1 MYISSIRI
9 RNFRSI
15 EDLTVNLDRMT
26 AFCGPN
32 SCGKSNVFRAIQ
44 LAFQEV
50 VVASDARQNIT
61 ISKLVAGGPQLSIW
75 IECHFKDV
83 SPDVQIIAGK
93 ISNSITY
100 SFRLTRSGKLTRKL
114 DDLVLD
120 QEQFSEFLLHFIPIY
135 VPPIRDLGADGLIP
149 FRSLIKSAL
158 KRSKGTGNIK
168 QVADAAKSLLEKK
181 AAVLLQNQSKMANR
195 VLHVD
200 RLSLDT
206 TDLEIESLYENIGL
220 SVHTGSNT
228 MPLSSLG
235 TGHQS
240 AVIMH
245 LYRQL
250 GEDLPGH
257 VLFLFEEPDNHL
269 HPSTIRSICD
279 DLKGISKTSQVLVST
294 HSPVF
299 LAHIGFA
306 PLRPLIQ
313 TSGGATILRDITLS
327 GQFTEKQVRAY
338 LDLYGLRLTE
348 PLLSS
353 RVIVVEGVTDKVVL
367 STLFEKRTGGTIDQA
382 GFLLLAAGGKDKAVT
397 LVHILSCLGVDWRCV
412 VDRDAAFSSEV
423 PYSKAGVTALEVSAS
438 ITAIDTIAGI
448 LDVSKKRGKNALNSI
463 SAIRNELTTIRPTPR
478 RYEGSPLKSLLEKT
492 KLLTIAERALLKTA
506 LAGGGKREAWR
517 LLGKTKTFIWSG
529 TLEEVILRNVDATN
543 CVEASLVASG
553 ELASPLPANGMRRA
567 ALMNKLHESGHTP
580 HILSQIVIDLE
591 NDGHFKRSEVN
602 ECFKMLFP

>member
-1 MYISSIRI
+1 MYISKIRI

-15 EDLTVNLDRMT
+15 EDLTVSLDRMN

-44 LAFQEV
+44 LAFQEGV
-50 VVASDARQNIT
+50 GASEAQQNLT
-61 ISKLVAGGPQLSIW
+61 TSKLVAGGPQLSIW
-75 IECHFKDV
+75 VECVFQDV
-83 SPDVQIIAGK
+83 SNEVKIIAANTA
-93 ISNSITY
+93 NSITY

-114 DDLVLD
+114 DDLLLY
-120 QEQFSEFLLHFIPIY
+120 EHQFSQFLLHFIPVY
-135 VPPIRDLGADGLIP
+135 VPPIRDLGTDGLIP

-158 KRSKGTGNIK
+158 KRAKGPGNLK
-168 QVADAAKSLLEKK
+168 QVTDAAKLLLEKK

-195 VLHVD
+195 ILHVD

-206 TDLEIESLYENIGL
+206 ADLKIESIYENIGL
-220 SVHTGSNT
+220 SVHAGANII
-228 MPLSSLG
+228 PLSSLG

-279 DLKGISKTSQVLVST
+279 DLKGISKSSQVLVST

-299 LAHIGFA
+299 LAHIGFK

-313 TSGGATILRDITLS
+313 TSGATVLRKITLS
-327 GQFTEKQVRAY
+327 GQFTEKQIRAY

-382 GFLLLAAGGKDKAVT
+382 GFLLIAAGGKDKAVT

-412 VDRDAAFSSEV
+412 MDRDAAFSSEV
-423 PYSKAGVTALEVSAS
+423 PYTKAGITALEVSAS

-463 SAIRNELTTIRPTPR
+463 SAIRQELATHRPLPR
-478 RYEGSPLKSLLEKT
+478 QYEGSPLKSLLENT
-492 KLLTIAERALLKTA
+492 KLLTIAERITLKNA
-506 LAGGGKREAWR
+506 LAGGGKREALR
-517 LLGKTKTFIWSG
+517 LLGKTNTFIWSG
-529 TLEEVILRNVDATN
+529 TLEEVILRNTAATN
-543 CVEASLVASG
+543 CVEASLIASG
-553 ELASPLPANGMRRA
+553 EIASPLPANGTRTA
-567 ALMNKLHESGHTP
+567 ALINKLHEAGNTP
-580 HILSQIVIDLE
+580 HILSQIVVDLE
-591 NDGHFKRSEVN
+591 NAGHFNRSEVN